1 MVWRRLRVFFLLARK
16 HSPSSDKI
24 LLHFFFE
31 KKKKKAQNMGIVGEV
46 KEETQEII
54 NKQW

>member
-54 NKQW
+54 NKQ